1 MTDLQLHQVL
11 HRETTPLYVFDL
23 AALPQRVATLREH
36 LPEGVG
42 LCYAVKANP
51 FLLSALNGV
60 VERFEIC
67 SPGELVICQQ
77 AGLSPDQYVLSGVY
91 KEPAAMGELVAQGEI
106 GCYTVESMTQFSV
119 LYGAALA
126 ARKPISLLLRLTS
139 GNQFGMDQEEIRWIL
154 DHYGEDPC
162 LDIRG
167 IQYFSGTQ
175 KHSLKRLARELA
187 LVDQFLAS
195 LTPVHPLRELEF
207 GPGFPVAYFP
217 EDEMDEETFL
227 TEFADLLRGLTFRGK
242 ITLELGRRRV
252 RHLPYPGGGRQGEP
266 GGKVCHCGR
275 RHAPAGV
282 LWPVHGHE
290 APPGAPPLP
299 PGGGGA
305 PALDPLRGPV
315 YHQRHPGQA
324 PALRGAGDR
333 GRAGV

>member
-67 SPGELVICQQ
+67 SPGELVLCQQ

-242 ITLELGRRRV
+242 ITLELGRSIAAGCGTYLTRV
-252 RHLPYPGGGRQGEP
+252 VDVKENRGEKYAIVDGGMHQLVYYGQSMAMKHPR
-266 GGKVCHCGR
+266 C
-275 RHAPAGV
+275 APS
-282 LWPVHGHE
+282 
-290 APPGAPPLP
+290 PPGWGRSPSL
-299 PGGGGA
+299 
-305 PALDPLRGPV
+305 GPSV
-315 YHQRHPGQA
+315 EPCVPSTTSWSSA
-324 PALRGAGDR
+324 CP
-333 GRAGV
+333 

>member
-187 LVDQFLAS
+187 LVDQF
-195 LTPVHPLRELEF
+195 
-207 GPGFPVAYFP
+207 
-217 EDEMDEETFL
+217 
-227 TEFADLLRGLTFRGK
+227 
-242 ITLELGRRRV
+242 
-252 RHLPYPGGGRQGEP
+252 
-266 GGKVCHCGR
+266 
-275 RHAPAGV
+275 
-282 LWPVHGHE
+282 
-290 APPGAPPLP
+290 
-299 PGGGGA
+299 
-305 PALDPLRGPV
+305 
-315 YHQRHPGQA
+315 
-324 PALRGAGDR
+324 
-333 GRAGV
+333 

>member
-1 MTDLQLHQVL
+1 M
-11 HRETTPLYVFDL
+11 
-23 AALPQRVATLREH
+23 
-36 LPEGVG
+36 
-42 LCYAVKANP
+42 KANP

-67 SPGELVICQQ
+67 SPGELVLCQQ

-195 LTPVHPLRELEF
+195 LTPVHPCGSWSLA
-207 GPGFPVAYFP
+207 PGSRWPTSP

-242 ITLELGRRRV
+242 ITLELGRSIAAGCGTYLTRV
-252 RHLPYPGGGRQGEP
+252 VDVKENR
-266 GGKVCHCGR
+266 GKSM
-275 RHAPAGV
+275 P
-282 LWPVHGHE
+282 LWTAACTSWCTMASPW
-290 APPGAPPLP
+290 P
-299 PGGGGA
+299 
-305 PALDPLRGPV
+305 
-315 YHQRHPGQA
+315 
-324 PALRGAGDR
+324 
-333 GRAGV
+333 